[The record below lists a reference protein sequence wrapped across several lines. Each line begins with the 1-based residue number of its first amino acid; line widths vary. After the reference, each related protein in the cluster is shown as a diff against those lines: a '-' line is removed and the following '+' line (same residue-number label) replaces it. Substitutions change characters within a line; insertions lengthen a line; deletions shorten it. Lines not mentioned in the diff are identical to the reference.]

1 MTNLKPSSGKVKE
14 SIQRYFNQSLVIRSY
29 LENDFEATLS
39 SKMNIVS
46 VWEGHF
52 TVFCKFLRDQV
63 DITFKESEAK
73 CPKLFKSK
81 FGHRKFLRKW
91 F

>member
-14 SIQRYFNQSLVIRSY
+14 SIQRYFNQSIVIRSY

-39 SKMNIVS
+39 SKMNIVN

-63 DITFKESEAK
+63 DITFKESESN